1 MDGRFPLTLRGREC
15 EPCHAAGARL
25 GSRWGAPDALRLARD
40 LGHPLSDLV
49 KGVGVRSFA
58 DKAGLDGDKVEADS
72 PVVEAASRTVRLRG
86 QVLRLGDWSVRSRRR
101 CPLCVDEDRS
111 EARAMGIEPG
121 WWTTSR
127 SWWDVRSVDVCPR
140 HGVRMTDRCAAC
152 GLVQSWRHGL
162 LRCGCGAEHGP
173 QVAADGDPAVA
184 SYILSRLSYWVAE
197 PVPAL
202 DGMELV
208 DAIRTMELLGA
219 ARLERRAVKPRRS
232 EDDLPGDRSH
242 GLLLAAAWP
251 TGFRGLLD
259 RLVAT
264 RPASAADGLLSAY
277 GWLYS
282 EICVGDAP
290 RAASELVA
298 PVLRGH
304 AVANG
309 IIARDEERLGAA
321 VPPTISATAAA
332 RRIGRSYATT
342 RRLLEASESIPE
354 GSRRGVPF
362 ALDAASVDGLLGRT
376 TSLAARTTLG
386 VGRSQARR
394 LVNDPV
400 ILGAL
405 PHGAIDVADALL
417 AQVLDRAVPLPGSDL
432 VPLPLA
438 CRNMSVSLN
447 TACREVLDGAL
458 SISKCGTLAD
468 GLCAVSVVQT
478 DLAALRAARST
489 VSVQEIARLHG
500 VHHEAARSLVR
511 VGAFGTRN
519 SDGRVCSTTVS
530 AFFREHI
537 TAAEYA
543 RARNTSAKS
552 VRETLDLLGVRPAF
566 GPPSCRQLI
575 YRRDDLP
582 VIH

>member
-1 MDGRFPLTLRGREC
+1 M
-15 EPCHAAGARL
+15 
-25 GSRWGAPDALRLARD
+25 
-40 LGHPLSDLV
+40 V
-49 KGVGVRSFA
+49 KGVGVRPFA
-58 DKAGLDGDKVEADS
+58 DKSGLDADKVEADS
-72 PVVEAASRTVRLRG
+72 PVVEAAARTVRLRG

-121 WWTTSR
+121 WWATSR
-127 SWWDVRSVDVCPR
+127 SWWDVRSIDVCAR
-140 HGVRMTDRCAAC
+140 HGVQMTDRCEAC
-152 GLVQSWRHGL
+152 GVVQSWRHGL

-173 QVAADGDPAVA
+173 QVATDGDPAVA
-184 SYILSRLSYWVAE
+184 SYILSRLSYGAAE

-219 ARLERRAVKPRRS
+219 ARLDRRPVKPRRS
-232 EDDLPGDRSH
+232 EEDLPGDRSH

-251 TGFRGLLD
+251 TGFRELLD

-290 RAASELVA
+290 HATAELVA

-362 ALDAASVDGLLGRT
+362 ALDAASVDGLLGRAVST
-376 TSLAARTTLG
+376 PPRATLG
-386 VGRSQARR
+386 VGRGQARR
-394 LVNDPV
+394 LVNDPI
-400 ILGAL
+400 ILKAL
-405 PHGAIDVADALL
+405 PRGATDVADVLL
-417 AQVLDRAVPLPGSDL
+417 AEVLERTVPLPGPDL
-432 VPLPLA
+432 VPLPVA

-447 TACREVLDGAL
+447 GACREVLEGTL
-458 SISKCGTLAD
+458 RISRCGTVAD
-468 GLCAVSVVQT
+468 GLCAVSVSQA
-478 DLAALRAARST
+478 DLAALRQATYT
-489 VSVQEIARLHG
+489 VCPQEIARLHG
-500 VHHEAARSLVR
+500 IHPEAARSLVR
-511 VGAFGTRN
+511 MEAFGVRDR
-519 SDGRVCSTTVS
+519 DGRVCSTSVS
-530 AFFREHI
+530 TFFRDHV
-537 TAAEYA
+537 TAAVYA
-543 RARNTSAKS
+543 RARHTPNHRSAPQ
-552 VRETLDLLGVRPAF
+552 TRPS
-566 GPPSCRQLI
+566 GRGLPRSRYPSCARPGTS
-575 YRRDDLP
+575 YS
-582 VIH
+582 